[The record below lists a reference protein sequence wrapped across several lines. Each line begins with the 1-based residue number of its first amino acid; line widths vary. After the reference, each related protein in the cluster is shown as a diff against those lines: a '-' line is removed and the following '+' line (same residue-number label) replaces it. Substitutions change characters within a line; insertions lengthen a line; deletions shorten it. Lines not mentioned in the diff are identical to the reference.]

1 MKTVICRR
9 VFVALLAAAALG
21 TACTQMPTEKVGIS
35 EMRPQVSFRLESPV
49 LGTAQVLL
57 DGLDMGQAG
66 QYVDGAASLR
76 LLPGTHHLQVVWAGR
91 AVLDERFYA
100 ADGVNKSFVLK

>member
-1 MKTVICRR
+1 MKTVIRR
-9 VFVALLAAAALG
+9 GVFVASLAAAALV
-21 TACTQMPTEKVGIS
+21 TACTQMPTEKVGVS
-35 EMRPQVSFRLESPV
+35 EMRPQVSFKLENPG
-49 LGTAQVLL
+49 LGAAQVLV

-66 QYVDGAASLR
+66 QFVEGAASLR
-76 LLPGTHHLQVVWAGR
+76 LLPGTHHLQVVWGGR